1 MGWDMADIT
10 KLTAA
15 QAEALEDILKGLRHY
30 GFDPDGAGIH
40 SPNAHVETHPDG
52 GVDWWI
58 DSDEGFATEP
68 WTRPA
73 RGSGGSA
80 APTPASPMPCGGGA
94 TMTYGAQYRTTMAG
108 LMDGATTT

>member
-10 KLTAA
+10 KLTVA

-30 GFDPDGAGIH
+30 GFDPDEAGIH

-58 DSDEGFATEP
+58 DSDEGFAD
-68 WTRPA
+68 
-73 RGSGGSA
+73 G
-80 APTPASPMPCGGGA
+80 
-94 TMTYGAQYRTTMAG
+94 TMDKAGAG
-108 LMDGATTT
+108 LWWLRRAQPGILHVREAR